1 VVTHG
6 GVMRAFLRD
15 RFGPSVLPGHE
26 RAPNASITR
35 LLYASAG
42 SNSAPRLLKLASTNH
57 LSREEEQQTQT
68 RIE

>member
-1 VVTHG
+1 
-6 GVMRAFLRD
+6 MRAFLRD

-35 LLYASAG
+35 LLYDPADPNA
-42 SNSAPRLLKLASTNH
+42 APQLLELASTSH
-57 LSREEEQQTQT
+57 LSPEEEQQTQT